1 MAARDALDAPPQR
14 CENFPMKHYL
24 KVPSIPREE
33 STVSILEHEVTVIG
47 SRGRR
52 RCRALFD
59 SGASYSIIRRD
70 IAERIGR
77 VDLLPVPEDWIFETA
92 KAGNYVQASGA
103 LRLDFRFDDSEAHF
117 SDEFVVFDELSEELI
132 VGAKTM
138 QAWKITLDFDEERVN
153 YRKTAQRLRI

>member
-1 MAARDALDAPPQR
+1 
-14 CENFPMKHYL
+14 MKHYL

-33 STVSILEHEVTVIG
+33 STVSILEHEVTIIG
-47 SRGRR
+47 TKGRV

-59 SGASYSIIRRD
+59 SGASYSIIRRE

-77 VDLLPVPEDWIFETA
+77 IESFPTPEDWVFETA
-92 KAGNYVQASGA
+92 RAGDYVQASGA

-117 SDEFVVFDELSEELI
+117 SDEFVVFDDLTEELI

-138 QAWKITLDFDEERVN
+138 LAWKITLDFDEERVN
-153 YRKTAQRLRI
+153 YRKTAQRLRV